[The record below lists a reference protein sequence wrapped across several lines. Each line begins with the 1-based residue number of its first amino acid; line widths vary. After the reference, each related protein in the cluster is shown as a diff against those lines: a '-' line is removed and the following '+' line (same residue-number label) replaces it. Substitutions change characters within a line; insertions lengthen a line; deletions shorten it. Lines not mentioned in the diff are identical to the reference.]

1 RVGFPPPDK
10 VQPIG
15 ARVPRL
21 GKITVRFGKPLD
33 LTGRSADRKSLR
45 EITDETMAEIQKL
58 TGQEYVSRYAPPR
71 QPTP

>member
-1 RVGFPPPDK
+1 M
-10 VQPIG
+10 
-15 ARVPRL
+15 PRL

-58 TGQEYVSRYAPPR
+58 TGQEYVPRYAPPR
-71 QPTP
+71 HPTPPPAA